1 MGVFSSHEGDVNNT
15 DEERGARRN
24 DLGAALEQGERRER
38 DWAGRRGRAARRLRV
53 ATVCLMTFVMC
64 AESLLGSGVA
74 SAIAETYEGAQEQ
87 TALTA
92 QADEA
97 DASGDDAVEGDDST
111 AADATDAAGETGDSA
126 DEGQDVAEGRTSDDA
141 ADASDDQVSESSEG
155 GQDDSLAA
163 RDWTEANDNLVL
175 SSDGIDFA
183 SSLAEL
189 ASERAAAQDEA
200 DANGAEPDASVY
212 GVGSETPDGVTLPS
226 SLPAKLNLRGSLDA
240 TAADGRDG
248 DAGHNVLVAGDT
260 FAVALPDGITL
271 AAEAGSELDLYAP
284 DSDGN
289 PGTVKVATAVVQ
301 EDGSLKATLVVPVD
315 TATGDES
322 AISATASFVRNLD
335 VKVASSLV
343 QTEAS
348 TVTWELQAGRTAEL
362 SIPSKADVANQLG
375 LISDNSAAVVDDV
388 VTGYKATE
396 FAGSASYTTVWADN
410 ANGDGNRP
418 SVDSMAAS
426 YKLQFRTKQADG
438 EEWGEWVDFSDDAL
452 VIAELG
458 ITDEQAAN
466 IAVSG
471 TDAGNSYVFAAGG
484 DETLPSKVEHTAD
497 DEAQTVTTY
506 DVEWQIVRTGDVDGY
521 AKLEQ
526 GAYGGKWDATY
537 YGSDSHIECLQQL
550 QDVTFD
556 LTLRDGGANVSD
568 YASLDAWYAAF
579 GLRETLSVSA
589 DATALES
596 YKSEG
601 LKSYLEG
608 EGASFAV
615 SQSSANTVTISYSA
629 PKFAPDNE
637 ALDYALSHSERN
649 SPQADGTVDYYQ
661 AAYANSDASYASDV
675 AVAHNKGTI
684 VLTHT
689 GTTTYNAEK
698 IWCDENDTGSRPETS
713 YSLWRYSTNGGS
725 PSTAAQVADSNG
737 KFVSFTV
744 SAADNQAAGTNPI
757 DLAEKMQDAGFDVQ
771 SQLAKYDPDGYA
783 YVYFLREDGVSG
795 YTRVAGTVD
804 ESCNVSYNKAVYY
817 GSVWEDGGW
826 NVVTYQR
833 NGKDV
838 TASADS
844 VCVYNNGTICN
855 VRTDTVQAKTT
866 KTWEAGAFQDQLKDV
881 VVTMTLK
888 RRAANSG
895 DEWETVKNGSKDYAV
910 DLTGWTAANFSLDA
924 SASMPRYDMRGRE
937 YEYIWC
943 ETNISSATAGKVG
956 EVTPNAD
963 GVTLTSVLN
972 LTDESGATEAVTF
985 VGEYDS
991 ATGVI
996 TNGYSSTTVARFT
1009 KNWVVQGSPEG
1020 ATEANPY
1027 GATLGQDGKLHFTVT
1042 DEDGKE
1048 VDKVFPSELKVSLFQ
1063 GDSSYATGLV
1073 MDGNADSTWTT
1084 AKAADGTSFKYRE
1097 SAAWQLD
1104 FIGLPKYDA
1113 SGSKYSYQCY
1123 EENAE
1128 GFSSYPSFKP
1138 AGRTGKTIT
1147 DDEGNELAE
1156 ANYST
1161 ASNSPYYGEGTTVNL
1176 SKKWVD
1182 DGNNTGRYTV
1192 TMRVTAKTDV
1202 VNKAGETLY
1211 SAGDVIGEVE
1221 LSEENGWYGSL
1232 GIAANGGT
1240 YCDPSET
1247 PDTPSS
1253 GFCYTVEEVANDN
1266 YDIVTKD
1273 ADGTYSD
1280 NTPDV
1285 VKLSPWT
1292 AGTSRLISRHTDGS
1306 SYVYDISYAK
1316 TTRTIGNQKVT
1327 VVETT
1332 NRRVGLVNVQL
1343 SKTWSDR
1350 GADVSDRPDAY
1361 YKISADSGDRVF
1373 YADADGKVYVRL
1385 PNSSDG
1391 ETYYLYTSD
1400 DHAEGT
1406 ELTTETATIASD
1418 GASVSIAV
1426 DKTAASGTEV
1436 TSYVY
1441 GLPKYNQD
1449 GSTFTYSVRET
1460 MDADGDYASTEVENY
1475 NEFDSLYQH
1484 SDTKV
1489 AKFKNYRSDSKSV
1502 TFHSRW
1508 YDQYVK
1514 EVLGQRPDIY
1524 ITLYRG
1530 VVNEDGSTTVDPKP
1544 VTGYESYKWV
1554 GTDEDSSHPNYA
1566 QYVTIENL
1574 PEYASDGAEY
1584 VYYAKMT
1591 VSTNAATYAALDY
1604 LPQGYATGKTE
1615 DENYPDDPYVDPTN
1629 GSKYWTEVNDEVA
1642 AAAPS
1647 STVSGAVV
1655 LREEGTFVYKIADT
1669 VTVQGTKTWS
1679 NLPSDY
1685 SGELPDIS
1693 VFLQRA
1699 YVGDGDEKWAGLD
1712 MSKAKDGSGLTGA
1725 GYDVACDFSSEQA
1738 DGKTVVA
1745 YATVTGMTTASRS
1758 YTFSFSHYGDNT
1770 AGTSE
1775 DEAVRLP
1782 LYDSSGKRYAYS
1794 SREVIDSLIKNDEGE
1809 PAGGISLEDLIAQQA
1824 SATSSYTIY
1833 SPTITSSGNGRTF
1846 RVTNAFVN
1854 EKQQGVISV
1863 KKLFSGRATG
1873 DKFPTVEFM
1882 LYRKSGDSWT
1892 KVASKK
1898 LDTSAMSGNDSG
1910 TVTFEGLAIYDP
1922 SGQTYEYKV
1931 VEGAISGYETY
1942 AANGDLDD
1950 VTAQTS
1956 EVTGLAAELAAERSD
1971 ASKATFKNDYVS
1983 SSATL
1988 SGTKTW
1994 YDEDNLTGVRPEGI
2008 TLKVV
2013 RSYDEAGTQ
2022 LDGDGTVTLQSTD
2035 PDAANYLSWNKDADT
2050 NTWTYSIANLE
2061 KWSPSGGAW
2070 YYTVSEDPVPD
2081 GYTQTDETGGTAR
2094 ADNASQMGSINFG
2107 NEHGTSVSFRKTWSG
2122 DSNDAYSQR
2131 PYVYVRLESR
2141 VTTGGASTEWKDAGQ
2156 TLIDTFG
2163 ASGDSV
2169 VACDDFDANCTVA
2182 GVSGYYIP
2190 GAAGNNSRKCTLY
2203 ALANNNRGYVDYKDI
2218 WQDLPTK
2225 GKVAGADATIEYR
2238 VVEVLQVYNQRASDS
2253 ELIYRKLVSPSE
2265 TTGSY
2270 GAETGDVLAPYTST
2284 QDSAT
2289 NITNKLDSTSATI
2302 VKQWSDGDNK
2312 WGERPDSVTY
2322 YARRKVEGGSWSWL
2336 TVYGGSTK
2344 VEFKVSASN
2353 NWTKTFE
2360 GLAKTDTDGKEYT
2373 YQFVEA
2379 VPKGYSVTDDSAA
2392 FVASDASDANDKT
2405 SLVAVTTLTTG
2416 ANLFTNELDT
2426 VSVTGTKS
2434 WVSGHTIPDDVKLTV
2449 TQYKGSVATDVTSR
2463 ATVTW
2468 DKTDVNNWKYTVSGL
2483 PATAKD
2489 GTAYQYSVTETAGDV
2504 DGYYP
2509 TNPTGKATGD
2519 GETLDG
2525 GTITNTPTKFTF
2537 DKTGTDNQG
2546 VAEGLNGV
2554 EFTVKK
2560 NGATVAVW
2568 RRDADGDVTVTGTSG
2583 CTCSDDG
2590 YIVGLPA
2597 GDYTVSETLV
2607 PSNHLKVAD
2616 FTVRITKTGD
2626 VSVPD
2631 STGVT
2636 VTKQDGTKAATVSVS
2651 DAVVRGNVN
2660 LYKYYEHGGKKVGLA
2675 MTFDLYKKADAG
2687 DVKIAT
2693 GITTDGSGNWASV
2706 NSDIELTGLDKY
2718 YTKLSDGLPEGEYYF
2733 RETGT
2738 SCYTVDAQSEY
2749 PFTVVT
2755 NNDGKSQPTTK
2766 TVNAANDEFNATAT
2780 LSKTDATSRDGVDGA
2795 VFTLKYGDTVVAT
2808 NLESGKT
2815 YGLDAKG
2822 EKVES
2827 TADSGTAGLLKVNGL
2842 KKGTYTLTETA
2853 NTGYVVNSTE
2863 MSVIVT
2869 EDADS
2874 YTFTN
2879 DGSME
2884 NERKLGALTFT
2895 KTDGTTGLANCIF
2908 KLQVKNGDSWQDV
2921 EGKTALQTGADG
2933 RVVVESLGW
2942 GTYRFVEVTPA
2953 SGYYGTATTGEA
2965 TIDRAN
2971 DGKTIDL
2978 GTVTNASTSVTLRKT
2993 DGTNVISSGS
3003 ATFSVA
3009 PKAGS
3014 AFADGTTATRSYA
3027 TTNGT
3032 VTITG
3037 ELVVGNEYEL
3047 TETVAPDGYELE
3059 TSTTTLSINAEG
3071 ESSVSG
3077 GTGFTASGYTVSKAD
3092 EVISVAFVKR
3102 DAEDASKLLSG
3113 AKYHLTPVAGST
3125 FADGSTASRDYTT
3138 DKDGS
3143 FTLTNVLKQGCTY
3156 SLTEVGAKDGYARS
3170 ASSLMFTVGSDGTIV
3185 AKGSVADDMKVDE
3198 GGVSVSLTDKAIEFK
3213 VTKSAE
3219 GYEAAS
3225 MKGAEFTLE
3234 GTFADGSSSK
3244 TLVIGTNGESDVLSA
3259 QLIVGNTYKVS
3270 ETKAPSGFTLIDGSA
3285 TFSVASNG
3293 SLTSLTGD
3301 AAVWGMV
3308 ANEATVTAVDTPTK
3322 FTFNKVGTD
3331 NAGAAEDLNGVEFTV
3346 KRGNVAMAVWTR
3358 DESGHVSV
3366 TKTAGC
3372 KGSDDGYIVGLP
3384 AGSYTVSETLAP
3396 ADHLKVDDFTLL
3408 VSEAGDISVSDPAT
3422 ITVEAGTRV
3431 ATITVSDEVVRGA
3444 VSLYKY
3450 YEHAGKRVGLAMTFD
3465 LYKKGADGDV
3475 RVATGIA
3482 TDASGNWASADS
3494 DIALTS
3500 LGKYYTKLSDGLPE
3514 GKYYLKETGSSSYTV
3529 DAQTTYPFT
3538 VATNNDGRSQPT
3550 AQYVEAKN
3558 DEFNATATLAKTDA
3572 TSHDGVDGAV
3582 FTLKYGD
3589 VVVSESIQSGKT
3601 YSLDATGAKVE
3612 SVGDAAN
3619 TGAIVVSGLK
3629 KGTYTLTETANTGY
3643 VVDSTPL
3650 AVEVVNG
3657 TTEYKFT
3664 DDGTFANVRKT
3675 GTLTLTKTDG
3685 SAGLPNCTF
3694 KLQQK
3699 SGGNWEDVEGK
3710 TALKTGA
3717 DGKISVSGLGWG
3729 TYRFVEVSP
3738 APGYSGTAVSNEV
3751 TFDRANAGSALDAG
3765 TVTNA
3770 TTSVT
3775 LKKTDGTDA
3784 ITSSPA
3790 TFKVTP
3796 KSGSAFADG
3805 GTAPRT
3811 YTTSASTGTVTITGE
3826 LVVGDEYE
3834 LTETVAPDGY
3844 ELETSV
3850 ATLTIDANGAP
3861 SVSGGNGFSASGST
3875 ISKADELI
3883 SVTFVKR
3890 DADDASKLLSGAT
3903 YSVEPAE
3910 GSAFA
3915 DGTTAAREFIT
3926 DGSGSF
3932 TLTNVLKQGCTYKL
3946 NETRAKDG
3954 YARSASTLTF
3964 AVGTDGTIA
3973 AEGAE
3978 PSDMKVDEGGTTVS
3992 LTDKA
3997 VAFKVTKSAD
4007 GYDVARMKGAEFALE
4022 GTFADGS
4029 KKQTL
4034 TIGEDGQS
4042 NVLSALLVVG
4052 QSYTITE
4059 TKSPLGFTVIEGS
4072 ASFTVAPDG
4081 TLEEFTGDYDSWGP
4095 VAGEATVAAVDA
4107 PADFAVK
4114 KVTTDGKTTGLA
4126 GAVFT
4131 VVGTFADGSTSQ
4143 DITTDN
4149 VGEGNLSAKLVVGQ
4163 TYTVTETHA
4172 PLGYKLANGKAK
4184 FRVSNSG
4191 ELEQLAVEGSFA
4203 FATDFVGVIVSDEP
4217 TSVSFTKAGEG
4228 DDAMDQVQLTVT
4240 PAAGSAFVDGSASKT
4255 LTMGEREDGTY
4266 GTGLTGQLIAGNS
4279 YVLTETTAQPG
4290 YSKFT
4295 GAFTFTVDEQGK
4307 VSKTSSTVANGSV
4320 EVSGDGLTIAATDN
4334 PVELQVIKTDAAGQ
4348 TVLAGAEFS
4357 IADEDGTVVDTL
4369 TTGEDGTA
4377 TSAKKLNVGG
4387 TYVLSETKAPAGY
4400 KQIGSSFTF
4409 VVQDDGTIKA
4419 AGDAPVDPAWSINQ
4433 EGELVARS
4441 VSAADEATELTL
4453 YKRDAS
4459 GAVVVSSQATFELTG
4474 VFANGEERTVELTT
4488 SGETGSAELERAL
4501 LVADGAT
4508 QYTLRETA
4516 APAGYMVN
4524 VNEFR
4529 FTVATDGTITPAEGM
4544 DESGYSVSEDG
4555 VSVVARDDAISLVVD
4570 KRGSDGASGASM
4582 AGATFAV
4589 SGDVFAGEAEGTG
4602 SIEVTTDEDGTLEL
4616 DGVLVAGGAYSI
4628 EELKAPAGYSL
4639 IDGTLTFTVS
4649 EDGRS
4654 VEEGSVAFEGADEGK
4669 LAVATGQTED
4679 GVPQIMVAAVDDPV
4693 AFELTKTDETGARLL
4708 EGAEFT
4714 LMAADG
4720 SAFADGS
4727 KSLALTTA
4735 SDGKVE
4741 LSAKLVVGATY
4752 VLTEA
4757 KAPAGYKAISGSLTF
4772 TVGADGA
4779 IVSSSANGI
4788 ENGSVTVDEDGLGI
4802 TVADELEPEKSSGRM
4817 PQTGD
4822 MAIVGVLTMALLGL
4836 GTALEGIR
4844 RRLAK

>member
-1 MGVFSSHEGDVNNT
+1 MGVFSSHKGDVNNT
-15 DEERGARRN
+15 DEKLDARRN
-24 DLGAALEQGERRER
+24 DLGTSPEQGERREQGR
-38 DWAGRRGRAARRLRV
+38 AGRRGRAVRRLRV

-87 TALTA
+87 AALTA

-97 DASGDDAVEGDDST
+97 DTSDDAATEGDGST
-111 AADATDAAGETGDSA
+111 AADATGDGEADEAT
-126 DEGQDVAEGRTSDDA
+126 DEGQDAAEEQPSDDA
-141 ADASDDQVSESSEG
+141 ADASGDQTPETPEG
-155 GQDDSLAA
+155 GQDDNLAV
-163 RDWTEANDNLVL
+163 RDWTEATDNLVL
-175 SSDGIDFA
+175 SSDGIDF
-183 SSLAEL
+183 SGPLAEL

-200 DANGAEPDASVY
+200 DANGTELDASVY
-212 GVGSETPDGVTLPS
+212 GAGAETLDGVTLPS

-240 TAADGRDG
+240 SADDGRDG
-248 DAGHNVLVAGDT
+248 NDEHNTLVAGDT
-260 FAVALPDGITL
+260 FVVSLPDNIAL
-271 AAEAGSELDLYAP
+271 AAETGSELDLYAP

-301 EDGSLKATLVVPVD
+301 EDGSLKATLVTPVD
-315 TATGDES
+315 TATGAES
-322 AISATASFVRNLD
+322 AISAATTFVASLD
-335 VKVASSLV
+335 VRAASSLI
-343 QTEAS
+343 QAETS
-348 TVTWELQAGRTAEL
+348 TVTWELQASRTAEL

-375 LISDNSAAVVDDV
+375 LLSDNAAAAVDDV

-396 FAGSASYTTVWADN
+396 FAGSASYATVWADN
-410 ANGDGNRP
+410 ANGDGTRP
-418 SVDSMAAS
+418 SVDNMAGS
-426 YKLQFRTKQADG
+426 YKLQFRTKLADG
-438 EEWGEWVDFSDDAL
+438 QEWGEWADFSDDAL
-452 VIAELG
+452 VIAGLG
-458 ITDEQAAN
+458 ITEEQAAK

-471 TDAGNSYVFAAGG
+471 TDAGNSYVFAAGS

-506 DVEWQIVRTGDVDGY
+506 DVEWQIVRTGDVSGY

-526 GAYGGKWDATY
+526 GAYGGAYDSTY
-537 YGSDSHIECLQQL
+537 YGDDSHIECLQQL
-550 QDVTFD
+550 QEVTFD
-556 LTLRDGGANVSD
+556 LALRDGSANVSD
-568 YASLDAWYAAF
+568 YASLDAWHAAF
-579 GLRETLSVSA
+579 GLRETLSVST
-589 DATALES
+589 DGSTLES
-596 YKSEG
+596 YKAEG

-608 EGASFAV
+608 EGATFAV
-615 SQSSANTVTISYSA
+615 SQGSANTVTISYSA

-637 ALDYALSHSERN
+637 VLDYALSHSERN
-649 SPQADGTVDYYQ
+649 SPQPDGTVDYYQ

-684 VLTHT
+684 TLTHT
-689 GTTTYNAEK
+689 GTTTFNAEK
-698 IWCDENDTGSRPETS
+698 IWYDENNTGSRPETS
-713 YSLWRYSTNGGS
+713 YSLWRYSTNGGT
-725 PSTAAQVADSNG
+725 PSTAAQVADSDG
-737 KFVSFTV
+737 KFVAFTV
-744 SAADNQAAGTNPI
+744 SAADNQAAGTGSI
-757 DLAEKMQDAGFDVQ
+757 DLAEKMKDAGFDVQ

-783 YVYFLREDGVSG
+783 YVYFLREDSVSG

-817 GSVWEDGGW
+817 GSVWEDGSW

-833 NGKDV
+833 GGKDV

-844 VCVYNNGTICN
+844 VCVYNNGAICN

-895 DEWETVKNGSKDYAV
+895 DEWETVKNGDKDYAV

-963 GVTLTSVLN
+963 GITLTSVLN
-972 LTDESGATEAVTF
+972 LTDESGAAEAVTF

-1063 GDSSYATGLV
+1063 NDSSFATGLV
-1073 MDGNADSTWTT
+1073 MDGTADSAWTT
-1084 AKAADGTSFKYRE
+1084 AKAADGTVFKYRE

-1123 EENAE
+1123 EENAA

-1156 ANYST
+1156 ANYSA

-1182 DGNNTGRYTV
+1182 DGNNTGRYAV

-1202 VNKAGETLY
+1202 VNKAGETLF
-1211 SAGDVIGEVE
+1211 SAGEVIDEVS
-1221 LSEENGWYGSL
+1221 LSEANGWYGSL
-1232 GIAANGGT
+1232 SIAANGGL

-1247 PDTPSS
+1247 PDAPSS
-1253 GFCYTVEEVANDN
+1253 GFYYTVEEVANSN
-1266 YDIVTKD
+1266 YDVVTKG

-1292 AGTSRLISRHTDGS
+1292 AGTSRLISKNTEGS

-1316 TTRTIGNQKVT
+1316 TARTVGNQKVT
-1327 VVETT
+1327 VLEAT

-1350 GADVSDRPDAY
+1350 GADASERPDAY
-1361 YKISADSGDRVF
+1361 YKISADSGDAVF
-1373 YADADGKVYVRL
+1373 YADGDGKVYVRL
-1385 PNSSDG
+1385 PNSNDG
-1391 ETYYLYTSD
+1391 EKYYLYTSE

-1406 ELTTETATIASD
+1406 ELTTDAATIASD
-1418 GASVSIAV
+1418 GASIGIAV
-1426 DKTAASGTEV
+1426 DKTAASGAEV
-1436 TSYVY
+1436 TTCVY

-1460 MDADGDYASTEVENY
+1460 MDASGDYASSEVENY
-1475 NEFDSLYQH
+1475 NQFDSLYQH

-1489 AKFKNYRSDSKSV
+1489 AKFKNYRSDTKNV
-1502 TFHSRW
+1502 TFHARW

-1566 QYVTIENL
+1566 QYVTIEDL

-1591 VSTNAATYAALDY
+1591 ASTNAGTYAALDY
-1604 LPQGYATGKTE
+1604 LPQGYATGRET
-1615 DENYPDDPYVDPTN
+1615 DENYPDDPYVDATN
-1629 GSKYWTEVNDEVA
+1629 GSKNWTAVNDEVA

-1679 NLPSDY
+1679 NLPNDY

-1712 MSKAKDGSGLTGA
+1712 MSKAADGSGLTGA
-1725 GYDVACDFSSEQA
+1725 GYDVTCDFSSEQA

-1758 YTFSFSHYGDNT
+1758 YTFSFSHYGDNG
-1770 AGTSE
+1770 AGASE
-1775 DEAVRLP
+1775 DGVVKLP
-1782 LYDSSGKRYAYS
+1782 LYDSSGRRYAYS
-1794 SREVIDSLIKNDEGE
+1794 SREVIDSLIQNEEGD
-1809 PAGGISLEDLIAQQA
+1809 PAGGISLDDLIAQQA
-1824 SATSSYTIY
+1824 SATSNYTIY

-1863 KKLFSGRATG
+1863 KKLFSGREEK
-1873 DKFPTVEFM
+1873 DKFPTVEFT
-1882 LYRKSGDSWT
+1882 LYRKSGESWT
-1892 KVASKK
+1892 KIASKK

-1910 TVTFEGLAIYDP
+1910 TVTFESLAIYDP

-1931 VEGAISGYETY
+1931 VEGTVSGYVTY

-1950 VTAQTS
+1950 MDVQAS

-1971 ASKATFKNDYVS
+1971 ASKATFKNDYVPS
-1983 SSATL
+1983 VATL

-1994 YDEDNLTGVRPEGI
+1994 YDEDNLTGVRPEDI

-2013 RSYDEAGTQ
+2013 RSYDEEGTQ
-2022 LDGDGTVTLQSTD
+2022 LDGDGAVTLQSTD

-2050 NTWTYSIANLE
+2050 NAWTYSIANLE

-2081 GYTQTDETGGTAR
+2081 GYAQAGDTGGTAR

-2141 VTTGGASTEWKDAGQ
+2141 VTTGDVTTDWKDAGQ

-2163 ASGDSV
+2163 ASEDSV
-2169 VACDDFDANCTVA
+2169 TACTDFDANCSAA

-2190 GAAGNNSRKCTLY
+2190 GAAGNNERKCTLY
-2203 ALANNNRGYVDYKDI
+2203 ALANNKRGYEDYKNI

-2225 GKVAGADATIEYR
+2225 GKVDGADATIEYR
-2238 VVEVLQVYNQRASDS
+2238 VVEVLQVYNQGASAS
-2253 ELIYRKLVSPSE
+2253 ERIYRKLVSPSD
-2265 TTGSY
+2265 TTGDY
-2270 GAETGDVLAPYTST
+2270 TAETGDVLAPYTST

-2289 NITNKLDSTSATI
+2289 NITNKLDYISVTI
-2302 VKQWSDGDNK
+2302 EKQWSDGDNK

-2322 YARRKVEGGSWSWL
+2322 YARRKVEGGSWSWM
-2336 TVYGGSTK
+2336 TVYGGSSK

-2353 NWTKTFE
+2353 NWTKTFA
-2360 GLAKTDTDGKEYT
+2360 GLAKTDMDGKEYT
-2373 YQFVEA
+2373 YQFVEV
-2379 VPKGYSVTDDSAA
+2379 VPKGYSVVDESAT
-2392 FVASDASDANDKT
+2392 FVASDASDADGKT
-2405 SLVAVTTLTTG
+2405 SLVAVTPLTSG
-2416 ANLFTNELDT
+2416 AHLFTNELDT

-2449 TQYKGSVATDVTSR
+2449 TQYKGSVATDVTSK

-2468 DKTDVNNWKYTVSGL
+2468 DKSDASNWKYTVNGL

-2509 TNPTGKATGD
+2509 TNPTDKAKGD

-2546 VAEGLNGV
+2546 VAESLNGV

-2568 RRDADGDVTVTGTSG
+2568 KRDADGTVTVTGTSG
-2583 CTCSDDG
+2583 CTGSDDG

-2616 FTVRITKTGD
+2616 FTVRITKMGD
-2626 VSVPD
+2626 VSAPD

-2636 VTKQDGTKAATVSVS
+2636 VTKQDGTKVATVSVA

-2660 LYKYYEHGGKKVGLA
+2660 LYKYYEHGGKNVGLA

-2687 DVKIAT
+2687 DVRIAT
-2693 GITTDGSGNWASV
+2693 GITTDGSGNWESV
-2706 NSDIELTGLDKY
+2706 NSDIELSGLGKY

-2733 RETGT
+2733 KETGT
-2738 SCYTVDAQSEY
+2738 SSYTVDSETEY
-2749 PFTVVT
+2749 PFSVVT
-2755 NNDGKSQPTTK
+2755 NNDGRSQPTTK
-2766 TVNAANDEFNATAT
+2766 TVNAVNVEFNATAT
-2780 LSKTDATSRDGVDGA
+2780 LNKTDATSADGVDGA

-2808 NLESGKT
+2808 NLQSGKT

-2827 TADSGTAGLLKVNGL
+2827 TADSGAAGLLKVNGL

-2853 NTGYVVNSTE
+2853 NTGYVVDSAE
-2863 MSVIVT
+2863 MGVT
-2869 EDADS
+2869 VSEDATS
-2874 YTFTN
+2874 YTFTS

-2895 KTDGTTGLANCIF
+2895 KTDGTNPLANCTF
-2908 KLQVKNGDSWQDV
+2908 KLQQKNGSSWEDV

-2933 RVVVESLGW
+2933 KITVENLGW

-2971 DGKTIDL
+2971 NGKTIDL
-2978 GTVTNASTSVTLRKT
+2978 GTVTNASTSVTLKKT
-2993 DGTNVISSGS
+2993 DGANVITAGS
-3003 ATFSVA
+3003 ATFSVT

-3014 AFADGTTATRSYA
+3014 SFADGTTATRTYK
-3027 TTNGT
+3027 TTNGV

-3047 TETVAPDGYELE
+3047 TETVAPNGYELE

-3077 GTGFTASGYTVSKAD
+3077 GTGFTAGGYTVSKAD

-3102 DAEDASKLLSG
+3102 DADDASKLLSG

-3138 DKDGS
+3138 GKDGS

-3170 ASSLMFTVGSDGTIV
+3170 ASSLMFTVGSDGAIT

-3213 VTKSAE
+3213 VTKSAV

-3225 MKGAEFTLE
+3225 MKGAEFALE

-3244 TLVIGTNGESDVLSA
+3244 TLTIGANGESDLLSA
-3259 QLIVGNTYKVS
+3259 QLIVGNTYKIS
-3270 ETKAPSGFTLIDGSA
+3270 ETKAPSGFTLIEGSA
-3285 TFSVASNG
+3285 TFSVASDG

-3301 AAVWGMV
+3301 AVVWGTV
-3308 ANEATVTAVDTPTK
+3308 ANEATVTAIDTPTK

-3331 NAGAAEDLNGVEFTV
+3331 NDGEAEDLNGVEFTV
-3346 KRGNVAMAVWTR
+3346 KRGNVIMAVWTR
-3358 DESGHVSV
+3358 DESGRVSV

-3384 AGSYTVSETLAP
+3384 AGSYTVSETLVP
-3396 ADHLKVDDFTLL
+3396 ANHLKVDDFTLS
-3408 VSEAGDISVSDPAT
+3408 VSEAGDISVSSPAT
-3422 ITVEAGTRV
+3422 ATTEADTRV

-3450 YEHAGKRVGLAMTFD
+3450 FEHGGEKVGVSMTFD
-3465 LYKKGADGDV
+3465 LYKKDDAGDV
-3475 RVATGIA
+3475 RIATGIT
-3482 TDASGNWASADS
+3482 TDGSGNWESVNS
-3494 DIALTS
+3494 DIELS
-3500 LGKYYTKLSDGLPE
+3500 GLGKYYTKLSDGLPE
-3514 GKYYLKETGSSSYTV
+3514 GEYYFKETGSSSYTV
-3529 DAQTTYPFT
+3529 DSQTTYAFT
-3538 VATNNDGRSQPT
+3538 VVANDGGKSQPT
-3550 AQYVEAKN
+3550 AQGVKAKN
-3558 DEFNATATLAKTDA
+3558 DEFNATATLAKADA
-3572 TSHDGVDGAV
+3572 TSGDGVDGAV

-3589 VVVSESIQSGKT
+3589 TVVSDSIQSGKT

-3612 SVGDAAN
+3612 SVGDAAT

-3629 KGTYTLTETANTGY
+3629 KGVYTLTETANTGY
-3643 VVDSTPL
+3643 VVNSTPL
-3650 AVEVVNG
+3650 SVEVKNG
-3657 TTEYKFT
+3657 TTNYKFT
-3664 DDGTFANVRKT
+3664 SDGTFANVRKT

-3685 SAGLPNCTF
+3685 SAGLANCTF
-3694 KLQQK
+3694 KLQVK
-3699 SGGNWEDVEGK
+3699 NGSSWEDVEGK
-3710 TALKTGA
+3710 TELKTDA
-3717 DGKISVSGLGWG
+3717 DGKISVSGLDWG
-3729 TYRFVEVSP
+3729 TYRFAEVSP
-3738 APGYSGTAVSNEV
+3738 APGYSGTAISNEV
-3751 TFDRANAGSALDAG
+3751 TFDRANAGSTLDAG

-3770 TTSVT
+3770 TTSVA

-3811 YTTSASTGTVTITGE
+3811 YTTSAATGAVTITGE
-3826 LVVGDEYE
+3826 LVVGDEYD
-3834 LTETVAPDGY
+3834 LAETVAPDGY

-3850 ATLTIDANGAP
+3850 ATLTIDANGVP
-3861 SVSGGNGFSASGST
+3861 SVSGGNGFTANGST

-3890 DADDASKLLSGAT
+3890 DAEDSTKLLSGAT

-3910 GSAFA
+3910 GSSFA
-3915 DGTTAAREFIT
+3915 DGTTAAREYT
-3926 DGSGSF
+3926 TNGSGSF

-3946 NETRAKDG
+3946 TETRAKDG

-3964 AVGTDGTIA
+3964 TVGTDGTIA

-3997 VAFKVTKSAD
+3997 VAFRVTKSAD
-4007 GYDVARMKGAEFALE
+4007 GYDAARMKGAEFALE
-4022 GTFADGS
+4022 GNFADGS

-4034 TIGEDGQS
+4034 TIDENGQS

-4052 QSYTITE
+4052 QRYTITE
-4059 TKSPLGFTVIEGS
+4059 TKSPLGFTVIDGF
-4072 ASFTVAPDG
+4072 ASFVVAPDG
-4081 TLEEFTGDYDSWGP
+4081 TLEEFTGDYDSWGA
-4095 VAGEATVAAVDA
+4095 VAGEATVTAVDI

-4114 KVTTDGKTTGLA
+4114 KTTTDGKTTGLA

-4163 TYTVTETHA
+4163 TYTVTETRA
-4172 PLGYKLANGKAK
+4172 PLGYKLANGKAE
-4184 FRVSNSG
+4184 FRVNNSG
-4191 ELEQLAVEGSFA
+4191 TLEQLAVEGSFA
-4203 FATDFVGVIVSDEP
+4203 FATDFAGVIVSDEP

-4228 DDAMDQVQLTVT
+4228 DDAMDQVQLTVA
-4240 PAAGSAFVDGSASKT
+4240 PATGSAFVDGSASKT

-4266 GTGLTGQLIAGNS
+4266 GAKLTGQLIAGNS
-4279 YVLTETTAQPG
+4279 YVLTETAAQPG
-4290 YSKFT
+4290 YSKFI

-4307 VSKTSSTVANGSV
+4307 VSEAGSTVGNGSV
-4320 EVSGDGLTIAATDN
+4320 EVCSDGLTIAAKDS
-4334 PVELQVIKTDAAGQ
+4334 PVELQIVKTDATGQ
-4348 TVLAGAEFS
+4348 TVLPGAEFS
-4357 IADEDGTVVDTL
+4357 ITDEEDTVVDTL

-4377 TSAKKLNVGG
+4377 TSIKKLNVGG
-4387 TYVLSETKAPAGY
+4387 TYTLSETKAPAGY
-4400 KQIGSSFTF
+4400 KQIASSFTF

-4419 AGDAPVDPAWSINQ
+4419 AGDAPVDPAWSISQ
-4433 EGELVARS
+4433 DGELVARS

-4474 VFANGEERTVELTT
+4474 VFADGEERTVELTT
-4488 SGETGSAELERAL
+4488 SGETGSAELERAM
-4501 LVADGAT
+4501 LVADGTT
-4508 QYTLRETA
+4508 QYTLHETA

-4555 VSVVARDDAISLVVD
+4555 VSVVACDDAISLVID
-4570 KRGSDGASGASM
+4570 KTGSDGASGASM
-4582 AGATFAV
+4582 AGATFTI
-4589 SGDVFAGEAEGTG
+4589 SGDAFAGEAEGAN
-4602 SIEVTTDEDGTLEL
+4602 SIDVTTDENGAIEL
-4616 DGVLVAGGAYSI
+4616 DGVLVAGGTYSI
-4628 EELKAPAGYSL
+4628 EETEPPAGYSL
-4639 IDGTLTFTVS
+4639 IDGVLTFTLS

-4654 VEEGSVAFEGADEGK
+4654 VEEGSVAFKGADEGV
-4669 LAVATGQTED
+4669 LTVTTVRGED
-4679 GVPQIMVAAVDDPV
+4679 GVPQIRVAAIDDPV
-4693 AFELTKTDETGARLL
+4693 AFELTKTDETGSRLL

-4714 LMAADG
+4714 LEA
-4720 SAFADGS
+4720 SESSTFADGS
-4727 KSLALTTA
+4727 KSLALTTGA
-4735 SDGKVE
+4735 DGKVE
-4741 LSAKLVVGATY
+4741 LSAKLVAGGTY
-4752 VLTEA
+4752 VLSEA
-4757 KAPAGYKAISGSLTF
+4757 KAPVGYKAISGSLIF
-4772 TVGADGA
+4772 TVGMDGT

-4788 ENGSVTVDEDGLGI
+4788 ENGSVTVNAGGLGV
-4802 TVADELEPEKSSGRM
+4802 TVADELEPEKGSGRM

-4822 MAIVGVLTMALLGL
+4822 MAMVGVLTVALLGL